1 MRSLTVT
8 CVFVPVPQEPLSS
21 QRVYGCPRTD
31 ACDGPGRSQQQQQVR
46 LTSEQQEQRELEALV
61 ADCAVRMDMRL
72 GARFV
77 WSRDVAAQYPPEAEL
92 GRHTVEVSAQC
103 R

>member
-1 MRSLTVT
+1 MCVDSLCPYVL
-8 CVFVPVPQEPLSS
+8 PLLQEPLSS

-31 ACDGPGRSQQQQQVR
+31 ACDGPGRSQQQQQQVR
-46 LTSEQQEQRELEALV
+46 LTSEQQEQQELV
-61 ADCAVRMDMRL
+61 ADCAVRLDMRL

-77 WSRDVAAQYPPEAEL
+77 WSSDVAAQYPPKTEL
-92 GRHTVEVSAQC
+92 CRHSIEVSAQC